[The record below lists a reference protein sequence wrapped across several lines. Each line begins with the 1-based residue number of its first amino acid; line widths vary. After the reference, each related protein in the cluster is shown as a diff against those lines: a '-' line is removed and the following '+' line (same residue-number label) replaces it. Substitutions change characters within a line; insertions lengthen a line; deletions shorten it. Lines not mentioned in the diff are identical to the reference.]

1 MAASSSNVQAPLP
14 APPFLQVS
22 RASSGAISGA
32 IVLISG
38 AIAGVIEGAVFR
50 RHCRL
55 QAPLKVLFSG
65 AITGAIEGA
74 VFRRHCLLQAPLKAL
89 FSGAIAGAIEGAIFR
104 LYMLVA
110 GTIAGAIEGAV
121 FRRHLL
127 VAGAVSQAPLE
138 ALVAGAIRGA
148 IFVPFELIVSIV
160 LFCTVPTSL
169 HSLASGMTIF
179 DGSNFSEWYER
190 FQFSLGVLDLD
201 LALISDK
208 PPEATDDST
217 PEQVEQSKAWAKSNR
232 LSLMFMRMTIANN
245 IKTSLSHTEFASEFL
260 KSVEECFKRAD
271 KSLAGTL
278 MAELTTMKYD
288 GQKGIQQHILNMTEK
303 AAKLKWNLNE
313 LTSKCIQEEV
323 RLRQEGHNLA
333 LAVTHGVTKKK
344 GKFKKGKNFPPKKS
358 GPGEGHVKKDCIKS
372 KAWFEK
378 RATTHVTNLMQG
390 FLTTRKPKESEK
402 FLYMGNRLKVE
413 VVAVGT
419 YRLLLETGHRMDL
432 LNTFYVPSISRNLVS
447 LSKLDA
453 TGYSVLFSSGQLS
466 LMLNSVTVG
475 SGILCDGLY
484 KISLNH
490 EFAQALITLHSNI
503 GSKRGL
509 INENSSILW
518 HRRLGHISR
527 ERIERL
533 VKEGILQ
540 NLDFTDFHVC
550 VDCIK
555 GKQTKH
561 TKKGATRSNE
571 LLEIIHTDICGPL
584 SVPCF
589 TGDKYFITFIDDLSR
604 YGYVYL
610 MHEKSQAIDIFE
622 MFITEVERQLD
633 KKIKIV
639 RSDRGGEYY
648 GRYDESGQNPGPFA
662 KFLEKRGIRAQ
673 YTMPGTPQQNGVAER
688 RNRTLMEMVRSMMS
702 YSSVPISLWGEALK
716 TAMYILNRVP
726 SKAVPKTPFE
736 LWTGRKPS
744 LRHIHI
750 WGCPAEARIYNPH
763 DKKLD
768 SRTISGYF
776 IGYPDKSKGYKFYC
790 PNHSVR
796 IVETGNARFLENG
809 EISGSNE
816 PRKVDIEEIRVDI
829 PPPFL
834 PQEIIVPQ
842 PVQQV
847 EDNEQNNRDGSLPLE
862 NIAIENAVEPPQ
874 PAPLRRSQRER
885 RPAITD
891 DYVVYLQ
898 ESDFDIGIRK
908 DPVSFSQA
916 MESDDSSKWMEAM
929 NEELKSM
936 AHNGVWDLIELPN
949 NCKPVGCKWVFKTKR
964 DAKGNIERFKARL
977 VAKGFTQKE
986 ELHQMDVKTAFLNGN
1001 LDEDIYMEQP
1011 EGFAKKGNEHLVCKL
1026 KKSIYGLKQAS
1037 RQCDLGLLR
1046 ETKEYLSKNFH
1057 MVDMGEANYV
1067 IGIEIFRD
1075 RSRGVLGLSQKG
1087 YIDRVLERFNMQ
1099 SCSSGIAPILKGDKL
1114 SKMQCPRNNMEREQ
1128 MKKIPYASAVGS
1140 LMYAQTC
1147 TRPDISFAVGML
1159 GRYQSDPGFEHWK
1172 AAKKVMRYLQGTK
1185 DYMLTYKRSEQ
1196 LEVVGYSDSDY
1207 GGCLDSLKS
1216 TSEFVFMLANGVISW
1231 KSEKQSITAS
1241 STMEA
1246 EFVACFEASSHALWL
1261 RNFISGLGVVDSIAK
1276 PLRIY
1281 CDNTAAVFFS
1291 KNGKFSSG
1299 SKHMDLKYLVVKERV
1314 QKQQVSIENIRTAL
1328 MVADPLTKG
1337 LPPKAYLEHVMRMGL
1352 LSNP

>member
-1 MAASSSNVQAPLP
+1 MLASVLNSNNWH
-14 APPFLQVS
+14 
-22 RASSGAISGA
+22 
-32 IVLISG
+32 
-38 AIAGVIEGAVFR
+38 
-50 RHCRL
+50 HC
-55 QAPLKVLFSG
+55 
-65 AITGAIEGA
+65 
-74 VFRRHCLLQAPLKAL
+74 
-89 FSGAIAGAIEGAIFR
+89 
-104 LYMLVA
+104 
-110 GTIAGAIEGAV
+110 GAIEGAV

-127 VAGAVSQAPLE
+127 VAGAVEGAIAGAIVGAGCRHHCGAIEGAVFRRHL
-138 ALVAGAIRGA
+138 LVAGAVEGA
-148 IFVPFELIVSIV
+148 IAAPLKALVARAVAVF
-160 LFCTVPTSL
+160 PTSL

-190 FQFSLGVLDLD
+190 VQFSLGVLDLD

-217 PEQVEQSKAWAKSNR
+217 PEQVEQSKAWSKSNR

-245 IKTSLSHTEFASEFL
+245 IKTSLPQTEFASEFL
-260 KSVEECFKRAD
+260 KS
-271 KSLAGTL
+271 
-278 MAELTTMKYD
+278 
-288 GQKGIQQHILNMTEK
+288 KGIQQHILNMTEK
-303 AAKLKWNLNE
+303 AAKLKALGMGMDESFLVQFVLNSLPSQFAPFKIHYNTNSDQWNLNE
-313 LTSKCIQEEV
+313 LTNKCMQEEV
-323 RLRQEGHNLA
+323 RLRQEGHN
-333 LAVTHGVTKKK
+333 HKK

-358 GPGEGHVKKDCIKS
+358 GPGEGSQSHDGKFTVSCYFCGKKGHVKKDCIKR

-378 RATTHVTNLMQG
+378 RGINLSFVCYESNLAE
-390 FLTTRKPKESEK
+390 FLTTR
-402 FLYMGNRLKVE
+402 NQRKVKSSSIW
-413 VVAVGT
+413 
-419 YRLLLETGHRMDL
+419 ETML
-432 LNTFYVPSISRNLVS
+432 WIFI
-447 LSKLDA
+447 
-453 TGYSVLFSSGQLS
+453 LFDYGQLS
-466 LMLNSVTVG
+466 LMLNYITVG
-475 SGILCDGLY
+475 YGILCDGLY

-490 EFAQALITLHSNI
+490 EFAQALITPHSNV

-509 INENSSILW
+509 INENSSIL
-518 HRRLGHISR
+518 
-527 ERIERL
+527 IERL

-540 NLDFTDFHVC
+540 NLDFTDFH
-550 VDCIK
+550 
-555 GKQTKH
+555 
-561 TKKGATRSNE
+561 KGATRSNE

-584 SVPCF
+584 SLPCF
-589 TGDKYFITFIDDLSR
+589 TEKYFITFIDDLSR

-610 MHEKSQAIDIFE
+610 IHEKSRAIDIFE
-622 MFITEVERQLD
+622 MFIT
-633 KKIKIV
+633 
-639 RSDRGGEYY
+639 GGEYY
-648 GRYDESGQNPGPFA
+648 GDMMNRDKILA
-662 KFLEKRGIRAQ
+662 
-673 YTMPGTPQQNGVAER
+673 
-688 RNRTLMEMVRSMMS
+688 NRTLMEMVRSMMS

-750 WGCPAEARIYNPH
+750 WGCPMRQESITHMRKSLIQERYLDISLAIRINR
-763 DKKLD
+763 K
-768 SRTISGYF
+768 
-776 IGYPDKSKGYKFYC
+776 
-790 PNHSVR
+790 
-796 IVETGNARFLENG
+796 FLENG

-986 ELHQMDVKTAFLNGN
+986 GIDYKDTFSRFKKDSLRIIMALVAHFDLELHQMDVNAFLNGN
-1001 LDEDIYMEQP
+1001 LDEDIYMEQL

-1037 RQCDLGLLR
+1037 DNGILKNIVDQCIYLKVSGSKFIFLILYVDDILLASSDLGLLR

-1114 SKMQCPRNNMEREQ
+1114 SKMQCPRNNIEREQ

-1172 AAKKVMRYLQGTK
+1172 AAKKVM
-1185 DYMLTYKRSEQ
+1185 
-1196 LEVVGYSDSDY
+1196 
-1207 GGCLDSLKS
+1207 SLKS
-1216 TSEFVFMLANGVISW
+1216 TSGFVFMLANGAISW

-1261 RNFISGLGVVDSIAK
+1261 RNFISGL
-1276 PLRIY
+1276 
-1281 CDNTAAVFFS
+1281 AVFFS
-1291 KNGKFSSG
+1291 KNGIFSSG
-1299 SKHMDLKYLVVKERV
+1299 SKHIDLKYLVVKERV
-1314 QKQQVSIENIRTAL
+1314 QKQQVSIENIRTTL

>member
-1 MAASSSNVQAPLP
+1 M
-14 APPFLQVS
+14 
-22 RASSGAISGA
+22 
-32 IVLISG
+32 IV
-38 AIAGVIEGAVFR
+38 
-50 RHCRL
+50 
-55 QAPLKVLFSG
+55 
-65 AITGAIEGA
+65 
-74 VFRRHCLLQAPLKAL
+74 
-89 FSGAIAGAIEGAIFR
+89 
-104 LYMLVA
+104 
-110 GTIAGAIEGAV
+110 
-121 FRRHLL
+121 
-127 VAGAVSQAPLE
+127 
-138 ALVAGAIRGA
+138 
-148 IFVPFELIVSIV
+148 
-160 LFCTVPTSL
+160 
-169 HSLASGMTIF
+169 F

-190 FQFSLGVLDLD
+190 VQFSLGVLDLD
-201 LALISDK
+201 LALITDK
-208 PPEATDDST
+208 PLEATDDST
-217 PEQVEQSKAWAKSNR
+217 PKQVEQSKAWAKSNR

-245 IKTSLSHTEFASEFL
+245 IKTSLPQTEFASEFL
-260 KSVEECFKRAD
+260 KSVEERFKRAD

-303 AAKLKWNLNE
+303 AAKLKALGMGMDESFLVQFVLNSLPSQFAPFKIHYNTNSDQWNLNE
-313 LTSKCIQEEV
+313 LTNKF
-323 RLRQEGHNLA
+323 
-333 LAVTHGVTKKK
+333 TKKK

-358 GPGEGHVKKDCIKS
+358 GHGEGSQSHDGKFTVSCYFCGKKGHVKKDCIKR

-378 RATTHVTNLMQG
+378 RGINLSFVCYESNLAEVPSNTWWIDSGATTHVTNLMQG

-402 FLYMGNRLKVE
+402 SLYMGNRLKVE
-413 VVAVGT
+413 VVAV
-419 YRLLLETGHRMDL
+419 
-432 LNTFYVPSISRNLVS
+432 
-447 LSKLDA
+447 
-453 TGYSVLFSSGQLS
+453 
-466 LMLNSVTVG
+466 VG

-490 EFAQALITLHSNI
+490 EFAQALITLHSNV

-589 TGDKYFITFIDDLSR
+589 TGEKYFITFIDDLSR

-622 MFITEVERQLD
+622 MFKTEVERQLD

-763 DKKLD
+763 EKKLD

-776 IGYPDKSKGYKFYC
+776 IGYPDKSKGYRFYC

-829 PPPFL
+829 PPHFL

-847 EDNEQNNRDGSLPLE
+847 EDNERHNRDGSLPLE
-862 NIAIENAVEPPQ
+862 NIAIENVVEPPQ
-874 PAPLRRSQRER
+874 PAPLRRSERER

-916 MESDDSSKWMEAM
+916 MESDDSS
-929 NEELKSM
+929 
-936 AHNGVWDLIELPN
+936 
-949 NCKPVGCKWVFKTKR
+949 
-964 DAKGNIERFKARL
+964 
-977 VAKGFTQKE
+977 Q
-986 ELHQMDVKTAFLNGN
+986 
-1001 LDEDIYMEQP
+1001 
-1011 EGFAKKGNEHLVCKL
+1011 
-1026 KKSIYGLKQAS
+1026 
-1037 RQCDLGLLR
+1037 
-1046 ETKEYLSKNFH
+1046 
-1057 MVDMGEANYV
+1057 
-1067 IGIEIFRD
+1067 
-1075 RSRGVLGLSQKG
+1075 
-1087 YIDRVLERFNMQ
+1087 
-1099 SCSSGIAPILKGDKL
+1099 
-1114 SKMQCPRNNMEREQ
+1114 
-1128 MKKIPYASAVGS
+1128 
-1140 LMYAQTC
+1140 
-1147 TRPDISFAVGML
+1147 
-1159 GRYQSDPGFEHWK
+1159 
-1172 AAKKVMRYLQGTK
+1172 
-1185 DYMLTYKRSEQ
+1185 
-1196 LEVVGYSDSDY
+1196 
-1207 GGCLDSLKS
+1207 
-1216 TSEFVFMLANGVISW
+1216 
-1231 KSEKQSITAS
+1231 
-1241 STMEA
+1241 
-1246 EFVACFEASSHALWL
+1246 
-1261 RNFISGLGVVDSIAK
+1261 
-1276 PLRIY
+1276 
-1281 CDNTAAVFFS
+1281 
-1291 KNGKFSSG
+1291 
-1299 SKHMDLKYLVVKERV
+1299 
-1314 QKQQVSIENIRTAL
+1314 
-1328 MVADPLTKG
+1328 
-1337 LPPKAYLEHVMRMGL
+1337 
-1352 LSNP
+1352 

>member
-1 MAASSSNVQAPLP
+1 MSRPCTLESLGGKQGKPGGLVVQTPGAKCGDCGQVKR
-14 APPFLQVS
+14 ALQDK
-22 RASSGAISGA
+22 RY
-32 IVLISG
+32 
-38 AIAGVIEGAVFR
+38 R
-50 RHCRL
+50 R
-55 QAPLKVLFSG
+55 
-65 AITGAIEGA
+65 
-74 VFRRHCLLQAPLKAL
+74 
-89 FSGAIAGAIEGAIFR
+89 
-104 LYMLVA
+104 
-110 GTIAGAIEGAV
+110 
-121 FRRHLL
+121 
-127 VAGAVSQAPLE
+127 
-138 ALVAGAIRGA
+138 IRTCVRG
-148 IFVPFELIVSIV
+148 I
-160 LFCTVPTSL
+160 PTSL
-169 HSLASGMTIF
+169 HSLASGMTVF

-190 FQFSLGVLDLD
+190 VQFSLGVLDLD
-201 LALISDK
+201 LALITDK

-217 PEQVEQSKAWAKSNR
+217 PEQW
-232 LSLMFMRMTIANN
+232 NN
-245 IKTSLSHTEFASEFL
+245 QKPGQDPTDSER
-260 KSVEECFKRAD
+260 FKRAD

-303 AAKLKWNLNE
+303 AAKLKALGMGMDESFLVQFVLNSLPSQFAPFKIHYNTNSDQWNLNE

-344 GKFKKGKNFPPKKS
+344 GKFKKERTFHLRKADLGKVARVMMENS
-358 GPGEGHVKKDCIKS
+358 
-372 KAWFEK
+372 
-378 RATTHVTNLMQG
+378 
-390 FLTTRKPKESEK
+390 RKPKESEK

-413 VVAVGT
+413 VVAV
-419 YRLLLETGHRMDL
+419 
-432 LNTFYVPSISRNLVS
+432 
-447 LSKLDA
+447 
-453 TGYSVLFSSGQLS
+453 
-466 LMLNSVTVG
+466 VG

-490 EFAQALITLHSNI
+490 EFAQALITLHSNV

-561 TKKGATRSNE
+561 TKKGATRTNE

-589 TGDKYFITFIDDLSR
+589 TGEKYFITFIDDLSR

-622 MFITEVERQLD
+622 MFIIEVERQLD

-763 DKKLD
+763 EKKLD

-776 IGYPDKSKGYKFYC
+776 IGYPDKSKGYRFYC

-847 EDNEQNNRDGSLPLE
+847 EENEQHNRDGSLPPE

-936 AHNGVWDLIELPN
+936 AHN
-949 NCKPVGCKWVFKTKR
+949 
-964 DAKGNIERFKARL
+964 ARL

-986 ELHQMDVKTAFLNGN
+986 GIDYKDTFSPVSKKDSLRIIMALVAHFDLELHQMDVKTAFLNGN

-1075 RSRGVLGLSQKG
+1075 RSRGVLG
-1087 YIDRVLERFNMQ
+1087 
-1099 SCSSGIAPILKGDKL
+1099 DKL
-1114 SKMQCPRNNMEREQ
+1114 SKMQCPRNNMERANEEN
-1128 MKKIPYASAVGS
+1128 S
-1140 LMYAQTC
+1140 LCISCGEFDVRSNMYKTGYQLC
-1147 TRPDISFAVGML
+1147 VGML

-1216 TSEFVFMLANGVISW
+1216 TSGFVFMLANGAISW

-1246 EFVACFEASSHALWL
+1246 EFVACFEASSH
-1261 RNFISGLGVVDSIAK
+1261 F
-1276 PLRIY
+1276 
-1281 CDNTAAVFFS
+1281 
-1291 KNGKFSSG
+1291 
-1299 SKHMDLKYLVVKERV
+1299 
-1314 QKQQVSIENIRTAL
+1314 
-1328 MVADPLTKG
+1328 MVAEF
-1337 LPPKAYLEHVMRMGL
+1337 YLRAWCCRL
-1352 LSNP
+1352 YC